1 MFTFSLNKIC
11 LRFHKKAYS
20 NAYLLTYLLKSVHA
34 SKLLSQNKSKTTLHF
49 DTTLH
54 CCSVAS
60 NGGV

>member
-1 MFTFSLNKIC
+1 MFTLSLKSIFKC
-11 LRFHKKAYS
+11 LFIS
-20 NAYLLTYLLKSVHA
+20 NVYLFTYLLKSVHA

>member
-1 MFTFSLNKIC
+1 MFTLS
-11 LRFHKKAYS
+11 YS
-20 NAYLLTYLLKSVHA
+20 NAYLFTYLLKSVHA